1 METAGT
7 FSLTIQRYLYYV
19 ATSIT
24 LNQLG
29 YSEGYIWKITFPTGT
44 NQLQVDDNPDTIF
57 SGSNTTMS
65 FADAPIPFRKL
76 EWIAGSGEVEIL
88 VVE

>member
-1 METAGT
+1 
-7 FSLTIQRYLYYV
+7 
-19 ATSIT
+19 
-24 LNQLG
+24 
-29 YSEGYIWKITFPTGT
+29 
-44 NQLQVDDNPDTIF
+44 VDDNPDAYF
-57 SGSNTTMS
+57 QVHNTTMS

>member
-1 METAGT
+1 
-7 FSLTIQRYLYYV
+7 
-19 ATSIT
+19 

-29 YSEGYIWKITFPTGT
+29 YSEGYIWKIIFPSGP
-44 NQLQVDDNPDTIF
+44 NQLQVDDNPDALF
-57 SGSNTTMS
+57 SGSNTTIS

-76 EWIAGSGEVEIL
+76 EWIAGGGEVEIL